1 MPAGDL
7 LRIRQVARVSDAYI
21 GEGGFRES
29 IPRLLSDTGM
39 RPYDFFG
46 RLTDFIAENGWN
58 DKLRKPED
66 LARILRAFAVRAY
79 STFEDDLKLEVVT
92 GAIHA
97 DLESAA
103 PEEAVIRFDRDGW
116 DMAI

>member
-1 MPAGDL
+1 MI
-7 LRIRQVARVSDAYI
+7 RIRTVARVIDAFI
-21 GEGGFRES
+21 GEGGFKDS

-46 RLTDFIAENGWN
+46 RMTDFIAEKGWT
-58 DKLRKPED
+58 DKLRKTED
-66 LARILRAFAVRAY
+66 LARILRAFAEKAY
-79 STFEDDLKLEVVT
+79 SAFEDDLKLEVLT
-92 GAIHA
+92 GAIHS
-97 DLESAA
+97 DLESMA

>member
-1 MPAGDL
+1 MAKVVFKSYNQNDNL
-7 LRIRQVARVSDAYI
+7 LFPPCL
-21 GEGGFRES
+21 G
-29 IPRLLSDTGM
+29 
-39 RPYDFFG
+39 
-46 RLTDFIAENGWN
+46 DFIAENGWG

-97 DLESAA
+97 DFESAV